1 MSIKDRIK
9 RHLKKALLSFYPSLL
24 SIKIPFLF
32 LKNSVKIALDAG
44 ISENKICLDGGIGF
58 AKSRE
63 QNFELLNGYERLSS
77 LGYPLLLGASR
88 KSMFGGA
95 VEDRL
100 EPTLAATRL
109 AVQKGVRFVRV
120 HDVKENAM
128 AIAIAQKNL
137 RSR

>member
-1 MSIKDRIK
+1 
-9 RHLKKALLSFYPSLL
+9 
-24 SIKIPFLF
+24 
-32 LKNSVKIALDAG
+32 
-44 ISENKICLDGGIGF
+44 
-58 AKSRE
+58 
-63 QNFELLNGYERLSS
+63 
-77 LGYPLLLGASR
+77 
-88 KSMFGGA
+88 MFGGA